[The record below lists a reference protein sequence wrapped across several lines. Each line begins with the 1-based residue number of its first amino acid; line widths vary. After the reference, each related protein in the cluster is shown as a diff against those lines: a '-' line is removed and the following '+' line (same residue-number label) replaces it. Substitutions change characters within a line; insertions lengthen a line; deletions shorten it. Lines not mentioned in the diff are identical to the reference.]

1 MKDYIINS
9 FILQDN
15 NTLIDIYN
23 YIKIRYDKS
32 VEINDIKT
40 ELIKLTKNNIIFL
53 HNINYKL
60 SKEGNVILNDHK
72 YYYSKKIIKFY
83 QKYKKHHIT
92 YELREIRQEQQR
104 LRNYLISN
112 KKQMCIICEKKLPLC
127 LLETAHLKPRCILNN
142 MIIIL

>member
-72 YYYSKKIIKFY
+72 YYYSKKSLNFTKSIKNII
-83 QKYKKHHIT
+83 
-92 YELREIRQEQQR
+92 
-104 LRNYLISN
+104 
-112 KKQMCIICEKKLPLC
+112 
-127 LLETAHLKPRCILNN
+127 
-142 MIIIL
+142 